1 MGNDYFYA
9 FYCSYKVRANSG
21 LQAMLNNRE
30 VLSLCDSFVEAED
43 SHVGYRLHVRDEV
56 VKSSVLLRVTFYMR
70 VDVEDLAYQIRR
82 ILDFIDQVD
91 FKLERIATTLDEEL

>member
-9 FYCSYKVRANSG
+9 FYCTYKVRANSG

-30 VLSLCDSFVEAED
+30 VLSLCDSFVEAAV

-56 VKSSVLLRVTFYMR
+56 IKSSVLLRITFYMKI
-70 VDVEDLAYQIRR
+70 DVLDLAYQIRR
-82 ILDFIDQVD
+82 ILDFIEQVD
-91 FKLERIATTLDEEL
+91 FKLERIATALDEEL